1 MLVSTSVVEEGI
13 DVPACNLVVKFDFPT
28 TFRSYIQS
36 KGRARKSGSRYV
48 LLIEEGDGDKMNQY
62 QEWLDMY
69 ELSMKEC
76 HSKKIWQE
84 NQNEIMEVQE
94 DYYCTSQ
101 ARISGSQVKL
111 IIGFFWNGKVDL

>member
-1 MLVSTSVVEEGI
+1 MVSTSVVEEGI

-76 HSKKIWQE
+76 HSKKMCLE
-84 NQNEIMEVQE
+84 NQITEVQE

-101 ARISGSQVKL
+101 ARISGSQAK
-111 IIGFFWNGKVDL
+111 